1 MAVRDRIENYC
12 ERFAMTHL
20 LASRTRLPGHEPGAL
35 ERSLEH
41 LAALHESLGQWERAR
56 GRSRVGGTV
65 VTALSRRPD
74 LCVHIAPTGG
84 RKGTMNATG
93 LEGSMP

>member
-1 MAVRDRIENYC
+1 MAVRGRIENYC

-41 LAALHESLGQWERAR
+41 LAALHESLGNGSAHAAGHGSEAR
-56 GRSRVGGTV
+56 S
-65 VTALSRRPD
+65 
-74 LCVHIAPTGG
+74 
-84 RKGTMNATG
+84 
-93 LEGSMP
+93 